1 MRRARK
7 ERAMNS
13 TAAPTT
19 QVGLQALLWRMRA
32 DLERL
37 VAEAGPTRM
46 ELPGAM
52 GAWTLKDAIAHLS
65 AWRWWSVTRMEGAAR
80 DEAMAPPWAAGLDE
94 GNEADVDRINRQF
107 YAASRDLPIA
117 AVLADSRATFDRLEA
132 ALLALPEADL
142 FTPGRYAWLHDYPA
156 AAIVTGSAAHL
167 YEEHEPDIRA
177 FIASHGGS

>member
-1 MRRARK
+1 M
-7 ERAMNS
+7 S
-13 TAAPTT
+13 TVDEPTKR
-19 QVGLQALLWRMRA
+19 VELQAILWRLRA
-32 DLERL
+32 DLEQL
-37 VAEAGPTRM
+37 VAEAGPTRL

-52 GAWTLKDAIAHLS
+52 GDWTLKDAVAHLS

-80 DEAMAPPWAAGLDE
+80 EEAMSPPWDASLDE
-94 GNEADVDRINRQF
+94 GNEADVDRINQQF
-107 YAASRDLPIA
+107 YAASRDLPVA

-177 FIASHGGS
+177 FLDSNA